1 MGQTWLFTTE
11 HDTADL
17 ATYLRRAKRLDADA
31 KARLVSRDTM
41 LAVYVCPVS
50 GGGGPTV
57 LGLRVFRLAE
67 PEEQDVVVPVE
78 ALLDRLARAEN
89 GLRLP
94 IPPMQAS
101 APWAGVSPPHG
112 GWQVVGILDP
122 AELDQVAQG
131 GINEIAAGA
140 GTSSAA
146 AAVAQLRA
154 AVWGRPIPFDEDDLY
169 LPAGAAFAASA
180 LGFLTG
186 DLTLHVCGPWTRLTG
201 RAGYVL
207 SRPPML

>member
-1 MGQTWLFTTE
+1 MGQSWLLTSE

-17 ATYLRRAKRLDADA
+17 ATYLRRAKRLEDGA
-31 KARLVSRDTM
+31 KVRMVSRDGL
-41 LAVYVCPVS
+41 LAGYVCPVS
-50 GGGGPTV
+50 GSGAPTV

-67 PEEQDVVVPVE
+67 PEEHDVVVPVD
-78 ALLDRLARAEN
+78 ALLDRLARPEN

-94 IPPMQAS
+94 IPPMQEH

-112 GWQVVGILDP
+112 GWEIVGILDA
-122 AELDQVAQG
+122 AELDQVAQA
-131 GINEIAAGA
+131 GIAEIAAGA
-140 GTSSAA
+140 GTTSAA

-154 AVWGRPIPFDEDDLY
+154 AVWGRPIPLGDDVE

-186 DLTLHVCGPWTRLTG
+186 DVTLHVSGRWTRLTS

>member
-1 MGQTWLFTTE
+1 MSQSWLFTGE

-17 ATYLRRAKRLDADA
+17 ATYLRRAGRLDPDA
-31 KARLVSRDTM
+31 RARMVSRDGL
-41 LAVYVCPVS
+41 LAVYVCPLS
-50 GGGGPTV
+50 GGGAPTV

-67 PEEQDVVVPVE
+67 PEEHDVVVPVQ
-78 ALLDRLARAEN
+78 ALLDRLARPEN

-94 IPPMQAS
+94 IPPMREH

-112 GWQVVGILDP
+112 GWQIVGILDA
-122 AELDQVAQG
+122 AELDQVARA
-131 GINEIAAGA
+131 GIDEIAAGA

-146 AAVAQLRA
+146 AAVARLRA
-154 AVWGRPIPFDEDDLY
+154 DVWGRPIPLGDENVH
-169 LPAGAAFAASA
+169 LPAGAAFAAA
-180 LGFLTG
+180 GLGFLNG
-186 DLTLHVCGPWTRLTG
+186 DVTLHVSGRWTRLTT

>member
-1 MGQTWLFTTE
+1 MVQSWLLRSE
-11 HDTADL
+11 HDAADL
-17 ATYLRRAKRLDADA
+17 ATYLRRARRLEERAR
-31 KARLVSRDTM
+31 ARLVSRDGM
-41 LAVYVCPVS
+41 LAVYVCPLS
-50 GGGGPTV
+50 GGGAPTV
-57 LGLRVFRLAE
+57 LGLRVFRLSQARE
-67 PEEQDVVVPVE
+67 HDVVVAVDT
-78 ALLDRLARAEN
+78 LLDRLARPQN

-94 IPPMQAS
+94 VPPMQEH

-112 GWQVVGILDP
+112 GWRAVGVLDP
-122 AELDQVAQG
+122 AELDRIARS
-131 GINEIAAGA
+131 GISEIAAGA

-154 AVWGRPIPFDEDDLY
+154 AVWGRTIPLGGDVE
-169 LPAGAAFAASA
+169 LPAGAAFAAAA

-186 DLTLHVCGPWTRLTG
+186 EVSLHVSGRWARLSS